1 MPASLAS
8 ESNLKKTCIAR
19 RPPTEGQPAD
29 WENSSSA
36 QQDFV
41 QDTWDELVAAVDGS
55 MDSKKE
61 IVDTSVV
68 VGNGRE
74 AQLCISASVRGPPCH
89 PFHPKAAFL
98 HRVLGQVPSDAPI
111 LAFIG
116 CRMLPVS
123 ILAKW
128 GQEDLWPDP
137 EEIKHFEIIGPCL
150 SLLRGRHAVTR
161 LVKMKCRSCLLISP
175 GAFEVWGGERALRTV
190 WSKKG
195 CTPTRNRS
203 CLLINT
209 RADALEEVCRTGQ
222 NGPLLA
228 RPADI

>member
-1 MPASLAS
+1 LPASLAS
-8 ESNLKKTCIAR
+8 ESNLKKTCIG
-19 RPPTEGQPAD
+19 RPRVNPLTGSIPVGRGG
-29 WENSSSA
+29 

-41 QDTWDELVAAVDGS
+41 QDTWDELVAAVDGI

-61 IVDTSVV
+61 IMDTSVV

-98 HRVLGQVPSDAPI
+98 HCVLGQVPSDAPI

-123 ILAKW
+123 ILAKR

-161 LVKMKCRSCLLISP
+161 LVKMKCRSCLLI
-175 GAFEVWGGERALRTV
+175 
-190 WSKKG
+190 
-195 CTPTRNRS
+195 
-203 CLLINT
+203 NT
-209 RADALEEVCRTGQ
+209 RADALEGVGSTGKTAPSWQ
-222 NGPLLA
+222 GPQTYDPLRLSA
-228 RPADI
+228 RPTRPWSKRAVEASEQEAARRRGTLFT